1 MVVTTLSRGFPGR
14 SGVAFLLPLSDAM
27 GRPKILLLSG
37 SSETARRLSAML
49 EIGADEVQTFTDGA
63 EAFQR
68 MWDDDYDVIVT
79 ELGLPGIDGRDVY
92 MALQNTWPEL
102 TRRMIFVCANPTEAV
117 RDFATRSGVPLLRVP
132 SDAIELELALRA
144 LPGPDRLA

>member
-1 MVVTTLSRGFPGR
+1 M
-14 SGVAFLLPLSDAM
+14 AFLLPVIVAM

-37 SSETARRLSAML
+37 SSETSRRLSAML
-49 EIGADEVQTFTDGA
+49 ETGGDEVQTFSDGA

-79 ELGLPGIDGRDVY
+79 ELGLPGIDGRDLY

-102 TRRMIFVCANPTEAV
+102 TRRMIFVCANPTDAV
-117 RDFATRSGVPLLRVP
+117 RDFATRSGVPLLGIP
-132 SDAIELELALRA
+132 SDAMELEVALRA
-144 LPGPDRLA
+144 LPGPDPFA

>member
-1 MVVTTLSRGFPGR
+1 MSWFAGT
-14 SGVAFLLPLSDAM
+14 SGVAFLLPIIVAM

-49 EIGADEVQTFTDGA
+49 ENGGDDVQTFTDGA

-68 MWDDDYDVIVT
+68 MWDNDYDVIVT
-79 ELGLPGIDGRDVY
+79 ELGLPGIDGRDLY

-102 TRRMIFVCANPTEAV
+102 TRRMIFVCANPTDAV

-132 SDAIELELALRA
+132 SDAMDEVALRA
-144 LPGPDRLA
+144 LPGPDLLA